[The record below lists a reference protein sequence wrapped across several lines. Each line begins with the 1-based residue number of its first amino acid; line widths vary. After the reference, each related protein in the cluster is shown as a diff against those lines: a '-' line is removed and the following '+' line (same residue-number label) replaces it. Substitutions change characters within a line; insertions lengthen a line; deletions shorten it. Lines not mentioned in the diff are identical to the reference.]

1 MKARRGFTLWELT
14 MVLLIM
20 SIAATLA
27 APAFVN
33 FGKDRPPGAAD
44 AMIGLLHDARKA
56 AIDFNTTATLRV
68 DPKTL
73 KYQLDTSG
81 VNGFGTL
88 ASGVLDLGLTQSLVS
103 DQPRLQYVF
112 RPTGAAF
119 ADTVLVHGGNVPLV
133 VRVDPWSGVARADSR

>member
-1 MKARRGFTLWELT
+1 
-14 MVLLIM
+14 MVLLVM
-20 SIAATLA
+20 AIAATLA
-27 APAFVN
+27 APAFARL
-33 FGKDRPPGAAD
+33 GSERPPGAAD

-56 AIDFNTTATLRV
+56 AIDHNATVTLRV

-73 KYQLDTSG
+73 RYQLDTSG
-81 VNGFGTL
+81 LNGFGML
-88 ASGVLDLGLTQSLVS
+88 AKGTLDLGLSQTLVS

-119 ADTVLVHGGNVPLV
+119 ADTVVIRGGMVPLV